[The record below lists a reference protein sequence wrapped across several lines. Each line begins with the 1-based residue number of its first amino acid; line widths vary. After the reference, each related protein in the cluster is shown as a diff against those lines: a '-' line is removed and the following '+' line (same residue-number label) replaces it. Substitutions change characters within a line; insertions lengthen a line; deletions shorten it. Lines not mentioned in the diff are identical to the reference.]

1 MPMMGA
7 CPSTTMRWRIK
18 SALGPL
24 AEKTGYF
31 REVCGCTGGTRTCD
45 RHKNGPL
52 MQGEAYFQNSYFLVN
67 TIEMMHFFVFRKTL
81 SSPHRMR
88 PDLCNTLLEEA
99 DRVEVPIA

>member
-1 MPMMGA
+1 
-7 CPSTTMRWRIK
+7 
-18 SALGPL
+18 
-24 AEKTGYF
+24 
-31 REVCGCTGGTRTCD
+31 
-45 RHKNGPL
+45 

-67 TIEMMHFFVFRKTL
+67 TIEMKHFFVFRKTL